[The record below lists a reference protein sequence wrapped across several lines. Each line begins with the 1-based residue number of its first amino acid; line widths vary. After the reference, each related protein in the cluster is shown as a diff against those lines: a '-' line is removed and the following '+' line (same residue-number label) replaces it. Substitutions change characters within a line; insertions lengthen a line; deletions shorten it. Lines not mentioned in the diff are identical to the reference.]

1 MGTMHHLPED
11 IPEFALTK
19 ERVLAARAAD
29 EGPCPDLSQPVRIE
43 CPGRIASLELIVI
56 GSGSKGNCTVVAC
69 DEGAVMVDCG
79 FSARHTLKR
88 LELAGFDPTRIAGI
102 ILTHEHA
109 DHFSGVDVLSR
120 KLDVPIYT
128 AEGTARVPKVAKLAN
143 ILPVHHRAQLRVGGI
158 EVTCFPT
165 SHDAADPI
173 GMRFE
178 RGGDA
183 VGYATDTGFLSAEG
197 RELLSDCRVLA
208 LESNHDLQ
216 MLRLGPYPGYL
227 KQRIMGD
234 EGHLS
239 NEQASDTLASLL
251 CNRLECIVGM
261 HLSQVN
267 NLPELASRS
276 LAGTVRQHG
285 HPAQTV
291 CASQGRTLIVS

>member
-1 MGTMHHLPED
+1 MHHLPED

-29 EGPCPDLSQPVRIE
+29 EGVRPDFSRPMRIE
-43 CPGRIASLELIVI
+43 CPGRIASLELIII

-69 DEGAVMVDCG
+69 DEGALMVDCG
-79 FSARHTLKR
+79 FSARYALKR
-88 LELAGFDPTRIAGI
+88 LELAGFDPMRIAGI

-109 DHFSGVDVLSR
+109 DHFAGVDVLSR

-128 AEGTARVPKVAKLAN
+128 AEGTVRVPKVAKLAN
-143 ILPVHHRAQLRVGGI
+143 LLPIHHRSQLMVGGI

-178 RGGDA
+178 HEGDA

-197 RELLSDCRVLA
+197 RELLSDCRMLA

-216 MLRLGPYPGYL
+216 MLRSGPYPSYL
-227 KQRIMGD
+227 KRRIMSD

-239 NEQASDTLASLL
+239 NEQASGTLASLL
-251 CNRLECIVGM
+251 CNRLECVIGM
-261 HLSQVN
+261 HLSQTN

-276 LAGTVRQHG
+276 LAAVVNGQG

-291 CASQGRTLIVS
+291 CAAQGRTLIVS